1 MCKTQLLNSYITFLS
16 SEFIVTVLV
25 AFVDKLFV
33 TFALLVMLEILSHT
47 ITESL
52 VFYIAMIPT
61 IIFLSLMIP
70 FTLTLTFV
78 IIPYL
83 IFDLRTS
90 DN

>member
-52 VFYIAMIPT
+52 VFYISYDSNYN
-61 IIFLSLMIP
+61 LS
-70 FTLTLTFV
+70 FTYDTFYTYIDV
-78 IIPYL
+78 CHYS
-83 IFDLRTS
+83 IFDI
-90 DN
+90 